1 MSDDDPV
8 RDGGYDDF
16 LDAIDEDEPFYL
28 AGSDGNGWLPPRFR
42 NPVTG
47 DRDLSEEPL
56 PDTGEVLTM
65 TTVYV
70 SGPSFVDDAPYVV
83 AIAEFGA
90 VRLTGQVRGVDPDDV
105 EIGQSVE
112 IGVDRTE
119 TTGERLVVF
128 DPI

>member
-1 MSDDDPV
+1 MSDDDRV

-16 LDAIDEDEPFYL
+16 LDAIDDGEPYYL
-28 AGSDGNGWLPPRFR
+28 AGSDGNGWLPPRIR
-42 NPVTG
+42 DPETG
-47 DRDLSEEPL
+47 ERGLTEEPL

-65 TTVYV
+65 TTVHV
-70 SGPSFVDDAPYVV
+70 SGPSFADDAPYVV
-83 AIAEFGA
+83 AIAEFGP

>member
-1 MSDDDPV
+1 MSDDDVV

-16 LDAIDEDEPFYL
+16 LDAVEEGEPYYL
-28 AGSDGNGWLPPRFR
+28 AGSGDNGWLPPRIR
-42 NPVTG
+42 NPETG
-47 DRDLSEEPL
+47 ERDLSEEPL
-56 PDTGEVLTM
+56 PDTGEVLTL

-83 AIAEFGA
+83 AIVDFGP
-90 VRLTGQVRGVDPDDV
+90 VQITGQVRGVDPDNV

-112 IGVDRTE
+112 IGADRTE